1 MNQYR
6 DLGMRKYLD
15 GLAAEDDRGDAVSAV
30 RGHDDQVAVFRLRG
44 IDDRLEGMLMLNLDG
59 LARDACC
66 LRCTDHGAKSF
77 LCMLVHACFVL
88 SRRVLD
94 HLRIDRERMKRR
106 QDRQRG
112 GFGAYPLGQGDAVLD
127 SFPGELRPIRRY
139 QDVGIHSLYTLITNL
154 APEHSKSHF
163 ARPTKNKR
171 GNTIYGQQAH
181 LIFQPREV

>member
-15 GLAAEDDRGDAVSAV
+15 GLAAEDDRGDAVAAV

-44 IDDRLEGMLMLNLDG
+44 IDDSLVGMLMLNLDG

-77 LCMLVHACFVL
+77 ICMLVHACFVL

-112 GFGAYPLGQGDAVLD
+112 GCGAYPLGQGDAVLD
-127 SFPGELRPIRRY
+127 SFPGELRPIRWY
-139 QDVGIHSLYTLITNL
+139 QDVGIHSLYLNNEL
-154 APEHSKSHF
+154 NAS
-163 ARPTKNKR
+163 AL
-171 GNTIYGQQAH
+171 TISLREAHKEQTRQHDLRQQAH
-181 LIFQPREV
+181 LIFQPHQV